1 MEVMDD
7 EDRMQQIGV
16 VAGRVLLAVALVT
29 ARNKGDGLETRRV
42 AGAAIGGADTQGE
55 TNCRVRNALD
65 VEGTPDRS
73 GEPPATGTRP
83 TRGLR
88 I

>member
-1 MEVMDD
+1 MEANTGHGM
-7 EDRMQQIGV
+7 RTIGS
-16 VAGRVLLAVALVT
+16 VAAALVLRLLVE
-29 ARNKGDGLETRRV
+29 ANKGRSVVTPNGV
-42 AGAAIGGADTQGE
+42 AGAANGGADTQGK
-55 TNCRVRNALD
+55 TICRVRNALD